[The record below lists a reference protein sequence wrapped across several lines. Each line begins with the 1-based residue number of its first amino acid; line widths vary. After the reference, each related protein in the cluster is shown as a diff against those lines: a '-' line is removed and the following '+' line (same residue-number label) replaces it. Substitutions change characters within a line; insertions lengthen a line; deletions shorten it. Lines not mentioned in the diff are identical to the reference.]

1 MHLMRIPE
9 QVIGWGLLGVA
20 MVVPCEAPLAAD
32 LQVET
37 ALLKAETLTGEWVTG
52 LLLRIEKDYCV
63 IERQD
68 GDQFIMHIDQGTRL
82 EPVTTGDTV
91 KAYITG
97 TAHAT
102 ALERVE
108 D

>member
-1 MHLMRIPE
+1 LMRIPE

-68 GDQFIMHIDQGTRL
+68 GDQFIIHIDQSTRI
-82 EPVTTGDTV
+82 ESVMRGKTV
-91 KAYITG
+91 KAFITG
-97 TAHAT
+97 TGNVT
-102 ALERVE
+102 TLERVE